1 MDINFDLMNDCKKQI
16 KKFKSRVLDYNYD
29 KFKNLDFIEFGI
41 LFFINVV
48 NDGNRMKKLKKY
60 LLSINKSEKEINKI
74 FYFFLKSDYKYEKGV
89 FSWNEIDELNLDPDI
104 IKKTTTTFTIL

>member
-41 LFFINVV
+41 LFFVHVV
-48 NDGNRMKKLKKY
+48 NDSNRMKKLKKY

-74 FYFFLKSDYKYEKGV
+74 FYFFLKSDYKYEKGI
-89 FSWNEIDELNLDPDI
+89 FSFYESFELDLDPDI